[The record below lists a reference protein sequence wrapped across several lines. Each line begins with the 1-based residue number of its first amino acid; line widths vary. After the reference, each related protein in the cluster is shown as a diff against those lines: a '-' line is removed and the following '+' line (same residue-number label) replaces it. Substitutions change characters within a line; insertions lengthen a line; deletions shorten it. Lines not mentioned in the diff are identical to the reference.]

1 MAYNPLTKLL
11 LKFNESSGSTASA
24 DTSDGGRSVTIVDGQ
39 VSSANGKFGTNS
51 LEVGDPYGSGVFSY
65 ALLSSPA
72 GVWSTSRSS
81 VKRFDCWYYV
91 AANQTSGISPIV
103 SISFANNDTFSVWRG
118 ATGVEVEI
126 NSQASPVVAYNPG
139 SYSDYQGMYGWHHL
153 RFVID
158 GPDFAL
164 GIDGTELI
172 AFSNS
177 TTGEDL
183 WVGDATNP
191 ITEVIFGSWPLFYN
205 APGAYFRGYLD
216 AIEFTEGDTS
226 WLGGSYT
233 VPTAEPDDYVGGGAP
248 ELFGDGASTLDD
260 LISYGTES
268 LAEIEGAG
276 EVTLDDVQSECLGT
290 TLGALSGSGANEV
303 DNIESVGDGSVVS
316 DIIGEGAVALD
327 DFTTKGIGGGKDIT
341 TTLMLHCNTGQETL
355 DSSAHA
361 LTVTGNGTWSSSA
374 NSWLNGAVQF
384 QKLSGFG
391 GYFSIPQ
398 QGALFANPATEKII
412 DFRFI
417 RLSTVGTETIFSVN
431 FDGAQPLVLTID
443 QFGDMVLEV
452 PGLAATTVAS
462 NITFSVWRHVRVAV
476 IGDTIY
482 VCLNGVQVY
491 SAASPGSMLWP
502 QNNAC
507 TGFAIGQ
514 VFPPQSWAGL
524 NAGIDEF
531 RIQEGFFADHG
542 YAGGN
547 FTLPTYEWFPGQV
560 IGNGSNTVTVE
571 SVGEVKEFA
580 ENFGQGSNTVSE
592 VYQVCKGRLEYPVN
606 GANVVD
612 DVASY
617 GHVVSGVYIS
627 AFGATTVEEL
637 VSIGHTEVLPVI
649 FGQSAFVLADVTS
662 EGVGGISWSARG
674 ANAISVASEG
684 FGVGPAWHVG
694 SGKNTVAN
702 VTSQGT
708 LSGPRTGQGSSATNV
723 TSTGVGKSLIRGD
736 GANTVSAS
744 AATSAKLL
752 CSGLAAN
759 SVEVSSQGAASA
771 AASGYGQANISVV
784 SVGVATMVC
793 RGYGS
798 GNVSVTSA
806 GTVGAGIAGY
816 ATALCGVSSSGAGA
830 VLIQGYGAGYVGDVF
845 TRQDYPD
852 DAAHLFVLTRTPRT
866 FATQRHNTITV
877 RGSA

>member
-11 LKFNESSGSTASA
+11 LKFNDGSGSTSSA
-24 DTSDGGRSVTIVDGQ
+24 DTSNGGRSVTIVDGQ
-39 VSSANGKFGTNS
+39 VSSANGVFGTNS
-51 LEVGDPYGSGVFSY
+51 LEVGDPSGSGIFSY
-65 ALLSSPA
+65 ATLSSPA

-81 VKRFDCWYYV
+81 VKRFDCWYYR
-91 AANQTSGISPIV
+91 AANQSSGISPIV
-103 SISFANNDTFSVWRG
+103 SIAFANNDAFSVWRG
-118 ATGVEVEI
+118 ATGIEVEI
-126 NSQASPVVAYNPG
+126 NSQASPVIAYNYG
-139 SYSDYQGMYGWHHL
+139 NYDDYEGMYGWHHL

-164 GIDGTELI
+164 AIDGTELI

-191 ITEVIFGSWPLFYN
+191 ITEVIFGSWPLFYG
-205 APGAYFRGYLD
+205 ADWAYFRGYLD

-276 EVTLDDVQSECLGT
+276 DTLLDNFQSEGFGT

-327 DFTTKGIGGGKDIT
+327 DFTTKGVGGGKDIT

-398 QGALFANPATEKII
+398 QGALFANPATDKII
-412 DFRFI
+412 DFRFR
-417 RLSTVGTETIFSVN
+417 RLSTVGTETIFSVR
-431 FDGAQPLVLTID
+431 FETAGLLALLID
-443 QFGDMVLEV
+443 DFGDVVLEV
-452 PGLAATTVAS
+452 PGLGASLVAS
-462 NITFSVWRHVRVAV
+462 NVTFNIWRHVRVAV
-476 IGDTIY
+476 IGGTIY

-491 SAASPGSMLWP
+491 SAVSPGPMLWP
-502 QNNAC
+502 QNNTC
-507 TGFAIGQ
+507 TGLAIGQ
-514 VFPPQSWAGL
+514 MFPPVTWTGL
-524 NAGIDEF
+524 NANIDEF

-547 FTLPTYEWFPGQV
+547 FALPTYEWFPGQV
-560 IGNGSNTVTVE
+560 IANGANTVTVE
-571 SVGEVKEFA
+571 SIGEVKEYA

-606 GANVVD
+606 GANTAD
-612 DVASY
+612 DVVSY

-627 AFGATTVEEL
+627 GVGASTVEL
-637 VSIGHTEVLPVI
+637 LASSGHTEVLPVI
-649 FGQSAFVLADVTS
+649 SGQATCTVSDVAS
-662 EGVGGISWSARG
+662 EGAGGISWSARG
-674 ANAISVASEG
+674 ANTTGVTSEG

-771 AASGYGQANISVV
+771 AASGYGQATATTTSA
-784 SVGVATMVC
+784 GVATVVC

-816 ATALCGVSSSGAGA
+816 ATSLCGVGSFGAGA

-852 DAAHLFVLTRTPRT
+852 DAAHLFVLTRTPHI
-866 FATQRHNTITV
+866 FATQRHNTMTV